1 MADLLANE
9 QLNKYE
15 SARSKRSAIFDSDWQ
30 TISQYFLP
38 QESDINVTKT
48 EGITG
53 WTDRIFDTTAIQ
65 AAQTMAAGQRNWLT
79 PSSEPWAQFEPPES
93 MRTGGDDAAI
103 WLGKASDITMQE
115 LARSNFYSVMNI
127 AYLHVGIFGTDC
139 IFCEEGKAA
148 ALNFRNTKVGTYTI
162 EENDEGVVDTV
173 RREFKLTGRQAIQMF
188 GEDALPDKMRTAIKG
203 KGQDR
208 SFDFVHCVFPR
219 EDSQRL
225 PNREDGANK
234 PIASVYISKD
244 FRECVSVSGYDEM
257 PYLVSRFAKWGTD
270 SPWGYSPAYL
280 ALPDVR
286 QVNYITEYLDSLA
299 ELHAV
304 PRVIVPSNLEG
315 DVDLRAGGITTWDSN
330 DPNGKPMEW
339 ASVGDYKLGMELVN
353 SKKEMINDAFF
364 VNMFKMLAS
373 DPLLDKRMTAYEI
386 SQRLAEKLEQFTPVF
401 DRRVT
406 EFLNPLL
413 RRVFGILYRAGKFGT
428 PPDSLLVD
436 SGNNKRGLALP
447 EITIT
452 SRISLALK
460 ALQNRG
466 IEQTFQFLQQLIAV
480 KPEVADNFDMDKIVR
495 DYSRNAGMS
504 AELLRDMRSMMILR
518 QQRMKLQQQQQAL
531 QAAEQ
536 LGKASK
542 GLGGAPDFVQD
553 AAKNAMQPQPQ

>member
-15 SARSKRSAIFDSDWQ
+15 SARSKRSAVFDSDWQ

-257 PYLVSRFAKWGTD
+257 PYLVSRFSKWGTD

-286 QVNYITEYLDSLA
+286 QINYITQYTDALA
-299 ELHAV
+299 ELKAY
-304 PRVIVPSNLEG
+304 PRILVPSNLDG
-315 DVDLRAGGITTWDSN
+315 DVDLRAGGVTTWDIN
-330 DPNGKPMEW
+330 EPNGRPAEW
-339 ASVGDYKLGMELVN
+339 ATIGDYKMGMELIAN
-353 SKKEMINDAFF
+353 KKEMINEAFF
-364 VNMFKMLAS
+364 VPMFKMLGS
-373 DPLLDKRMTAYEI
+373 DPLIDKKMTAYEI

-413 RRVFGILYRAGKFGT
+413 RRVFGILYRQGKFGQA
-428 PPDSLLVD
+428 PESLLVQ
-436 SGNNKRGLALP
+436 SGVNTKGLALP

-466 IEQTFQFLQQLIAV
+466 TEQAVQFLQPIMQF
-480 KPEVADNFDMDKIVR
+480 KPEVADNFDLDKMMRNYAMNSGMNADLFR
-495 DYSRNAGMS
+495 D
-504 AELLRDMRSMMILR
+504 ERSVAAIR

-536 LGKASK
+536 LGKAGK
-542 GLGGAPDFVQD
+542 GLGGSPDFVQD
-553 AAKNAMQPQPQ
+553 AAKNAMQQ

>member
-15 SARSKRSAIFDSDWQ
+15 SARSKRSSVFDSDWQ

-93 MRTGGDDAAI
+93 TRTGGDDAAI

-127 AYLHVGIFGTDC
+127 GYLHVGIFGTDC
-139 IFCEEGKAA
+139 IFCEEGKKE
-148 ALNFRNTKVGTYTI
+148 ALNFRNTKIGTYTI
-162 EENDEGVVDTV
+162 DENDEGIVDTV
-173 RREFKLTGRQAIQMF
+173 RREFKLTGRQTVQMF
-188 GEDALPDKMRTAIKG
+188 GEDNLPDKMKTQVKGG
-203 KGQDR
+203 KGMDR

-225 PNREDGANK
+225 PNREDGSNK

-244 FRECVSVSGYDEM
+244 FRECVRISGYDEM

-286 QVNYITEYLDSLA
+286 QVNYVTEYLDSLA

-315 DVDLRAGGITTWDSN
+315 DVDLRAGGITTAGLE
-330 DPNGKPMEW
+330 PFKFTK
-339 ASVGDYKLGMELVN
+339 AKLGISLID
-353 SKKEMINDAFF
+353 SGKDTKS
-364 VNMFKMLAS
+364 L
-373 DPLLDKRMTAYEI
+373 LLDKFKNFKFFNSPKFSGKVLTIFDIRSASKFLNLVIVSGTSSAILSLDLFEI
-386 SQRLAEKLEQFTPVF
+386 SK
-401 DRRVT
+401 
-406 EFLNPLL
+406 
-413 RRVFGILYRAGKFGT
+413 
-428 PPDSLLVD
+428 
-436 SGNNKRGLALP
+436 
-447 EITIT
+447 
-452 SRISLALK
+452 
-460 ALQNRG
+460 
-466 IEQTFQFLQQLIAV
+466 
-480 KPEVADNFDMDKIVR
+480 
-495 DYSRNAGMS
+495 
-504 AELLRDMRSMMILR
+504 
-518 QQRMKLQQQQQAL
+518 
-531 QAAEQ
+531 
-536 LGKASK
+536 
-542 GLGGAPDFVQD
+542 
-553 AAKNAMQPQPQ
+553 

>member
-1 MADLLANE
+1 M
-9 QLNKYE
+9 
-15 SARSKRSAIFDSDWQ
+15 
-30 TISQYFLP
+30 
-38 QESDINVTKT
+38 
-48 EGITG
+48 
-53 WTDRIFDTTAIQ
+53 
-65 AAQTMAAGQRNWLT
+65 
-79 PSSEPWAQFEPPES
+79 
-93 MRTGGDDAAI
+93 
-103 WLGKASDITMQE
+103 
-115 LARSNFYSVMNI
+115 
-127 AYLHVGIFGTDC
+127 
-139 IFCEEGKAA
+139 
-148 ALNFRNTKVGTYTI
+148 
-162 EENDEGVVDTV
+162 
-173 RREFKLTGRQAIQMF
+173 
-188 GEDALPDKMRTAIKG
+188 
-203 KGQDR
+203 
-208 SFDFVHCVFPR
+208 
-219 EDSQRL
+219 
-225 PNREDGANK
+225 
-234 PIASVYISKD
+234 
-244 FRECVSVSGYDEM
+244 
-257 PYLVSRFAKWGTD
+257 
-270 SPWGYSPAYL
+270 
-280 ALPDVR
+280 R
-286 QVNYITEYLDSLA
+286 QVNYVTEYLDSLA

-339 ASVGDYKLGMELVN
+339 ASVGDYKLGMEMIN
-353 SKKEMINDAFF
+353 TKKDMINDAFF

-428 PPDSLLVD
+428 PPDSLLID
-436 SGNNKRGLALP
+436 AGGNKRGLALP

-504 AELLRDMRSMMILR
+504 AELLRDMRSMMALR

-536 LGKASK
+536 LGKAGK
-542 GLGGAPDFVQD
+542 GLGGSPDFVQD
-553 AAKNAMQPQPQ
+553 AAKNAMQQ

>member
-15 SARSKRSAIFDSDWQ
+15 SARSKRSSIFDSDWQ

-48 EGITG
+48 EGISG

-79 PSSEPWAQFEPPES
+79 PSSEPWAQFEPPEAS
-93 MRTGGDDAAI
+93 RSGGDDAAI
-103 WLGKASDITMQE
+103 WLGKASDIVMQE

-127 AYLHVGIFGTDC
+127 GYLHVGIFGTDC
-139 IFCEEGKAA
+139 IFCEEGKSA

-162 EENDEGVVDTV
+162 EENDEGIVDTV
-173 RREFKLTGRQAIQMF
+173 RREFKLTGRQAMQMF
-188 GEDALPDKMRTAIKG
+188 GEDNLPEKMRSQLKTG
-203 KGQDR
+203 KGMDR
-208 SFDFVHCVFPR
+208 TFDFVHAVFPR
-219 EDSQRL
+219 EDSSRL

-244 FRECVSVSGYDEM
+244 FRECVKIGGYEEM

-286 QVNYITEYLDSLA
+286 QVNYITEYLDALA
-299 ELHAV
+299 ELHAF
-304 PRVIVPSNLEG
+304 PRVQVPSDLDG
-315 DVDLRAGGITTWDSN
+315 DVDLRAGGITTFDVN
-330 DPNGKPMEW
+330 NPNAVPREW
-339 ASVGDYKLGMELVN
+339 ATVGDYKLGMELIQN
-353 SKKEMINDAFF
+353 KKQMINDAFY
-364 VNMFKMLAS
+364 VDMFKMLAS
-373 DPLLDKRMTAYEI
+373 DPLKDKRMTAYEI

-406 EFLNPLL
+406 EFINPLL
-413 RRVFGILYRAGKFGT
+413 RRVFGILYRAGKLGN
-428 PPDSLLVD
+428 PPDSLFVEV
-436 SGNNKRGLALP
+436 GPNKRALALP

-466 IEQTFQFLQQLIAV
+466 TEQTLQFIQQIVAQ
-480 KPEVADNFDMDKIVR
+480 KPEVIDNFDLDKVVR

-504 AELLRDMRSMMILR
+504 AELLRDIRSMMVLR
-518 QQRMKLQQQQQAL
+518 QNRAALQQQQQAL

-536 LGKASK
+536 LGKAGK
-542 GLGGAPDFVQD
+542 GLGGSPDFMQD
-553 AAKNAMQPQPQ
+553 AVKNAIQPQT

>member
-208 SFDFVHCVFPR
+208 SFDFVHAVFPR

-270 SPWGYSPAYL
+270 SPWGYSPAY
-280 ALPDVR
+280 
-286 QVNYITEYLDSLA
+286 S
-299 ELHAV
+299 
-304 PRVIVPSNLEG
+304 PS
-315 DVDLRAGGITTWDSN
+315 
-330 DPNGKPMEW
+330 
-339 ASVGDYKLGMELVN
+339 
-353 SKKEMINDAFF
+353 
-364 VNMFKMLAS
+364 
-373 DPLLDKRMTAYEI
+373 
-386 SQRLAEKLEQFTPVF
+386 
-401 DRRVT
+401 
-406 EFLNPLL
+406 
-413 RRVFGILYRAGKFGT
+413 
-428 PPDSLLVD
+428 
-436 SGNNKRGLALP
+436 
-447 EITIT
+447 
-452 SRISLALK
+452 
-460 ALQNRG
+460 
-466 IEQTFQFLQQLIAV
+466 
-480 KPEVADNFDMDKIVR
+480 
-495 DYSRNAGMS
+495 
-504 AELLRDMRSMMILR
+504 
-518 QQRMKLQQQQQAL
+518 
-531 QAAEQ
+531 
-536 LGKASK
+536 
-542 GLGGAPDFVQD
+542 
-553 AAKNAMQPQPQ
+553 